1 MCTTYKRNVASGI
14 CSIFV
19 HRQPIIDPMVLPR
32 CMPPEAEAEADSSPI
47 DGSLSFNFRPYRS
60 DLHLLASY
68 RCVAARPASIP
79 IRSCTCRCT
88 YIYYY
93 VTCHSDVRIIF
104 FSIYQL
110 DRTAFIFFKFD
121 LDNLKIKFQKDGSLI
136 LYSFELKTYNDQVG
150 LFRTNLSICLA
161 YCH

>member
-1 MCTTYKRNVASGI
+1 MCEHMQIESSELVLQAWVILKLIVNSGSKAGDHKMCTTYKRNVASGI

-19 HRQPIIDPMVLPR
+19 HWQPIIDPMVLPR

-110 DRTAFIFFKFD
+110 DRTAFFFKFD
-121 LDNLKIKFQKDGSLI
+121 LDNLKIKF
-136 LYSFELKTYNDQVG
+136 
-150 LFRTNLSICLA
+150 
-161 YCH
+161 